1 MHPLDKFKYCPVCG
15 SDRFAESDNKSK
27 QCPKCGFRY
36 YLNAVAAVA
45 AFIVDTDNNRLLLCK
60 RGKEPEKG
68 TWDLPGGFVDP
79 GESAEEAIAREIS
92 EELNLKTHNIRYLF
106 SIPNE
111 YYYSGFNVRTL
122 DMFYMVEVG
131 DLSGL
136 MPNDDVEKV
145 EFFPFNMV
153 DISTI
158 GLKSIKMAVEKFLA
172 THIAKP

>member
-1 MHPLDKFKYCPVCG
+1 MHPLDKFKYCPACG
-15 SDRFAESDNKSK
+15 SDRFAESDDKSK
-27 QCPKCGFRY
+27 QCPKCGFHY

-45 AFIVDTDNNRLLLCK
+45 AFIVDADNNRLLLCK

-79 GESAEEAIAREIS
+79 GESAEDAVKREVL
-92 EELNLKTHNIRYLF
+92 EELNLQTENLRYLF

-122 DMFYMVEVG
+122 DMFYFIEVA
-131 DLSGL
+131 DLTGL
-136 MPNDDVEKV
+136 TPNDDVDKA
-145 EFFPFNMV
+145 EFVSFQMI

-158 GLKSIKMAVEKFLA
+158 GLKSIKVAVEKFL
-172 THIAKP
+172 TLYGAKP